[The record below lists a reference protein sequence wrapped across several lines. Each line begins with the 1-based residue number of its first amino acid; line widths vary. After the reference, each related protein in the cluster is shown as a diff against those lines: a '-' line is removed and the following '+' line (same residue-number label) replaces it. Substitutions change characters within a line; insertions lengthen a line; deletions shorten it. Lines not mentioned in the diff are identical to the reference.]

1 MSTNGEMRFRYGAGG
16 LEVFNFLSRKWEKG
30 DSDVFSNVIALLK
43 KGLPDR
49 PEFNDYVQYAVN
61 RR

>member
-1 MSTNGEMRFRYGAGG
+1 MSVNGEVRFRYGAGG

-30 DSDVFSNVIALLK
+30 DSAVFVNVVALLK

-49 PEFNDYVQYAVN
+49 SEFDAYVKSL
-61 RR
+61 